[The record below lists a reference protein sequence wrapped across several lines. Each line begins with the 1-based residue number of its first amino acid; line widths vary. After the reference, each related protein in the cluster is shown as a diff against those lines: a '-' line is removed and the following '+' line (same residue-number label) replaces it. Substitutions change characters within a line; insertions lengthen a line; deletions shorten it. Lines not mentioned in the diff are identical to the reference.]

1 VSALICSKL
10 SLTSIRDSK
19 KLTFY
24 YFADNY
30 INFNHLVT
38 DLFKIYKTRIWM
50 SAINPASF
58 QTPTAS
64 LGIQP
69 LFGGNADDSRRSRR
83 PQQAMENP
91 LRSPQ
96 AVTTPFGDTFDA
108 DRNFNTHT
116 AMRNAFYNQYQDI
129 GAGPQQQRLQPNVP
143 SYGPGM
149 PGQMD
154 PLMSYYGQP
163 YGAALNP
170 NAPNFASAQPD
181 YRGRAQNQPGVDN
194 NWMGRFH
201 GLSLGS

>member
-1 VSALICSKL
+1 MLYVPL
-10 SLTSIRDSK
+10 LTKCRDSK

-69 LFGGNADDSRRSRR
+69 LFNAATSDERQQRR
-83 PQQAMENP
+83 PQHRQQTHG
-91 LRSPQ
+91 LGPQ

-108 DRNFNTHT
+108 DRNFTHQT
-116 AMRNAFYNQYQDI
+116 PGMRDAFYSQFQDV
-129 GAGPQQQRLQPNVP
+129 GAGPQPLQPAVSQLAPNMP
-143 SYGPGM
+143 S
-149 PGQMD
+149 QMD
-154 PLMSYYGQP
+154 TFIPYYSQP
-163 YGAALNP
+163 YPALNP
-170 NAPNFASAQPD
+170 NAPNFASNRPE
-181 YRGRAQNQPGVDN
+181 YRGRVSNQINDP
-194 NWMGRFH
+194 NWMGRFQ

>member
-1 VSALICSKL
+1 MILTIC
-10 SLTSIRDSK
+10 RDSK

-69 LFGGNADDSRRSRR
+69 LYGGTAAGDDRQQRRQPHR
-83 PQQAMENP
+83 QQTHAQ
-91 LRSPQ
+91 SPQ

-108 DRNFNTHT
+108 DRNFNNQNP
-116 AMRNAFYNQYQDI
+116 AMRNAFYNQFQDLA
-129 GAGPQQQRLQPNVP
+129 AGSQQMPQAVPQFPPN
-143 SYGPGM
+143 M
-149 PGQMD
+149 PPQMD
-154 PLMSYYGQP
+154 PFMSYYGQQ
-163 YGAALNP
+163 YATLNP
-170 NAPNFASAQPD
+170 NAPNFASNRPE
-181 YRGRAQNQPGVDN
+181 YRGGRGPNQVNDP
-194 NWMGRFH
+194 NWMGRFQ